1 MITIEEALRI
11 IYEEG
16 KVIGTETVEL
26 TDALNKVLAE
36 DIYSKDTL
44 PPFNKSAM
52 DGYAIKF
59 RDTECCQCGNEI
71 ELYVKALV
79 RAGDYYE
86 GKLNSKEAIK
96 IMTGAPVPNG
106 SDAVIQ
112 IEKVK
117 ENGNKVIISDYI
129 KENTNIIKMGEEI
142 KSGELALEK
151 GKIIRP
157 TEIGFLASLGYSK
170 VVIQK
175 SPKVALI
182 TTGDELLDITASLEK
197 GKIRNSNEYSLM
209 ALCKNSQVDFIS
221 LGVVCDDKEA
231 LKKKILKGL
240 KEADIVI
247 TSGGVSA
254 GDFDFV
260 ENVLEEIGAKINFTS
275 VAIKPG
281 KPVTFATIDNKLFFG
296 LPGNPLSV
304 ITTFEEF
311 VKPAIKKMKGY
322 KEVYEEKMLVTA
334 GNDFKAKKDRRK
346 FIYVNIINKGGK
358 YYAYDLGSQCSNHL
372 MTMSKA
378 NGIIIM
384 PEGVNKITKG
394 EVVNG
399 RFIFK

>member
-11 IYEEG
+11 IDEEG
-16 KVIGTETVEL
+16 KVIGTERVEL

-86 GKLNSKEAIK
+86 GTLNSKEAIK

>member
-1 MITIEEALRI
+1 MITIEQALRI
-11 IYEEG
+11 IDEEV
-16 KVIGTETVEL
+16 KVIGTERVEL
-26 TDALNKVLAE
+26 LKALNKILAQ

-59 RDTECCQCGNEI
+59 SDTECCQCGNEI
-71 ELYVKALV
+71 ELHVKALV

-86 GKLNSKEAIK
+86 GNLNSKEAIK

-117 ENGNKVIISDYI
+117 ENGNKILISDYI

-142 KSGELALEK
+142 ESGELALEK
-151 GKIIRP
+151 GKVIRP

-170 VVIQK
+170 ILIHK
-175 SPKVALI
+175 SPKVAII
-182 TTGDELLDITASLEK
+182 TTGDELLEITASLEK

-209 ALCKNSQVDFIS
+209 ALCENAQVDFIS
-221 LGVVCDDKEA
+221 LGVVCDNKEA
-231 LKKKILKGL
+231 LKEKVLKGL

-260 ENVLEEIGAKINFTS
+260 ENVLEEIGAKVNFTS

-322 KEVYEEKMLVTA
+322 KEVYEDKMLVIA

-346 FIYVNIINKGGK
+346 FIYVNIINEGGK

>member
-1 MITIEEALRI
+1 MITIEQALRI
-11 IYEEG
+11 IDEEV
-16 KVIGTETVEL
+16 KVIGTERVEL
-26 TDALNKVLAE
+26 LEALNKILAE

-59 RDTECCQCGNEI
+59 SDTECCQCGNEI
-71 ELYVKALV
+71 ELHVKALV

-86 GKLNSKEAIK
+86 GNLNSKEAIK

-117 ENGNKVIISDYI
+117 ENGNKILISDYI

-142 KSGELALEK
+142 ESGELALEK
-151 GKIIRP
+151 GKVIRP

-170 VVIQK
+170 ILIHK
-175 SPKVALI
+175 SPKVAII
-182 TTGDELLDITASLEK
+182 TTGDELLEITASLEK

-209 ALCKNSQVDFIS
+209 ALCENAQVDFIS
-221 LGVVCDDKEA
+221 LGVVCDNKEA
-231 LKKKILKGL
+231 LKEKVLKGL

-322 KEVYEEKMLVTA
+322 KEVYEDKMLVIA

-346 FIYVNIINKGGK
+346 FIYVNIINEGGK

-394 EVVNG
+394 EIVNG

>member
-1 MITIEEALRI
+1 MITIEQALRI
-11 IYEEG
+11 IDEEV
-16 KVIGTETVEL
+16 KVIGTERVEL
-26 TDALNKVLAE
+26 LEALNKILAE

-59 RDTECCQCGNEI
+59 SDTECCQCGNEI
-71 ELYVKALV
+71 ELHVKALV

-86 GKLNSKEAIK
+86 GNLNSKEAIK

-117 ENGNKVIISDYI
+117 ENGNKILISDYI

-142 KSGELALEK
+142 ESGELALEK
-151 GKIIRP
+151 GKVIRP

-170 VVIQK
+170 ILIHK
-175 SPKVALI
+175 SPKVAII
-182 TTGDELLDITASLEK
+182 TTGDELLEITASLEK

-209 ALCKNSQVDFIS
+209 ALCENAQVDFIS
-221 LGVVCDDKEA
+221 LGVVCDNKEA
-231 LKKKILKGL
+231 LKEKVLKGL

-260 ENVLEEIGAKINFTS
+260 ENVLEEIGAKVNFTS

-322 KEVYEEKMLVTA
+322 KEVYEDKMLVIA

-346 FIYVNIINKGGK
+346 FIYVNIINEGGK

>member
-11 IYEEG
+11 IDEEG
-16 KVIGTETVEL
+16 KVIGTERVEL

-86 GKLNSKEAIK
+86 GTLNSKEAIK

-260 ENVLEEIGAKINFTS
+260 ENVLEEIGAKINFTA

-346 FIYVNIINKGGK
+346 FIYVNIINEGGK